1 MHLDHRSR
9 WGGLSGALASV
20 ACALGCQPSAAL
32 PPHTETP
39 ATSLAAQPTAP
50 SAPAVASVM
59 APAPPPLA
67 APFEC
72 VAGADPELDKES
84 PWSKEL
90 GRRLDRVLPRLGAC
104 SAGLAA
110 GETAEATLRLV
121 YAGDG
126 TARSQHV
133 VHSTDNACALTEC
146 LKRELAG
153 VTSQK
158 HVLELASYDIALV
171 VERGA
176 VRRADEA
183 PPVLADDEAEEGLH
197 DSGCVDPAIAQL
209 SRKKIREI
217 VSTTY
222 KDLKACYTQAIARDR
237 QVAGKVTFEFVIGQS
252 GNVALAQAR
261 DATLPDCTAITCMLD
276 EFRELS
282 FPPPVGR
289 SVRVLYPIDYAIEVG
304 AVSIR

>member
-1 MHLDHRSR
+1 MHLNHRSR
-9 WGGLSGALASV
+9 WGSLSGTLASV

-39 ATSLAAQPTAP
+39 ATSLAAQP
-50 SAPAVASVM
+50 SAPVVASAI

-67 APFEC
+67 PPFEC
-72 VAGADPELDKES
+72 VAGVDPELDKES

-90 GRRLDRVLPRLGAC
+90 SRRLDRVLPQLGAC

-133 VHSTDNACALTEC
+133 VHSTENACALTEC
-146 LKRELAG
+146 LTRELAG

-158 HVLELASYDIALV
+158 HMLELASYDIALV
-171 VERGA
+171 VEGGA
-176 VRRADEA
+176 VRRAGEA
-183 PPVLADDEAEEGLH
+183 PPVLADDEAAEAPP
-197 DSGCVDPAIAQL
+197 DSACVDPAIAQL

-222 KDLKACYTQAIARDR
+222 KDLKACYTEAIARDR
-237 QVAGKVTFEFVIGQS
+237 RIAGKVTFEFVIGHS

-261 DATLPDCTAITCMLD
+261 EATLPDCAAISCMLD
-276 EFRELS
+276 EFRDLS